1 MDLSVIIPVY
11 NEKKTIEAVI
21 ERVQNTGFAKEIILV
36 DDGSTDGST
45 EILKK
50 YQGQDDI
57 QVILCEVNRGKGAAV
72 REGIRAARSKY
83 AIIQDA
89 DFEYDPQDFAKLYPV
104 IESGEADVVYGS
116 RFMEANSIYYFRSMA
131 ANKLLTFLTNVLYH
145 TKLTDM
151 ETCYKLFEVAKVR
164 EIPLHSRR
172 FEFEP
177 EITTKLL
184 KRGYRIVEIPISY
197 KGRSY
202 DEGKKIRAKDGLIA
216 VWTLL
221 KYRFVD

>member
-1 MDLSVIIPVY
+1 MDLSVIIPVF
-11 NEKKTIEAVI
+11 NEKKSIEEVI

-50 YQGQDDI
+50 YQGREGF

-72 REGIRAARSKY
+72 REGIKAAQSKY

-89 DFEYDPQDFAKLYPV
+89 DFEYDPQDYAKLYPV
-104 IESGEADVVYGS
+104 IESGQADVVYGS
-116 RFMEANSIYYFRSMA
+116 RFMGANSIYYFRSMA

-151 ETCYKLFEVAKVR
+151 ETCYKLFEVSKVR

-177 EITTKLL
+177 ELTTKLL
-184 KRGYRIVEIPISY
+184 KRGYKIVEVPISY

-202 DEGKKIRAKDGLIA
+202 DEGKKIKPKDGLIA
-216 VWTLL
+216 IWTLL
-221 KYRFVD
+221 KYRFTD